1 MLDTDL
7 DDAYWLALNERH
19 GMIYASEVAQAEK
32 QLGSLSAL
40 WNASADSLR
49 NVGFHDSAI
58 SNFLKVKSSVRMDE
72 IVSKLR
78 AMRQKEI
85 RIIRFTD
92 PAYPRLLRL
101 LPTDRNG
108 APLVLFQRGSLLDFD
123 RCVAIA
129 GTRVLSYNG
138 HIIARQL
145 SRGIA
150 SEGYTV
156 VSGLARGAD
165 TEAHVGALSV
175 KEGRT
180 VAVLAWFDPL
190 YPPDNEELS
199 KSIEQRG
206 AIISERYERP
216 KSFAAGTFVE
226 RNRITSGISRCVIA
240 VESDEEGGTVHQVRL
255 AVMQGKKVFA
265 VTPKN
270 GDTRAMRGFRM
281 FMKMGAIPISSSDPV
296 VEFLRAG
303 ERDEILETYLNP
315 QTKLRT

>member
-1 MLDTDL
+1 M
-7 DDAYWLALNERH
+7 
-19 GMIYASEVAQAEK
+19 
-32 QLGSLSAL
+32 
-40 WNASADSLR
+40 
-49 NVGFHDSAI
+49 
-58 SNFLKVKSSVRMDE
+58 
-72 IVSKLR
+72 
-78 AMRQKEI
+78 
-85 RIIRFTD
+85 
-92 PAYPRLLRL
+92 
-101 LPTDRNG
+101 
-108 APLVLFQRGSLLDFD
+108 
-123 RCVAIA
+123 
-129 GTRVLSYNG
+129 
-138 HIIARQL
+138 
-145 SRGIA
+145 
-150 SEGYTV
+150 

-240 VESDEEGGTVHQVRL
+240 VESDEEVGRCIKFALQLCKGRRS
-255 AVMQGKKVFA
+255 FA